1 MLLLFWNLQ
10 HQGNQ
15 NMSQDTVEIM
25 KVGGK
30 GSRCMVMVTSILD
43 HVRIKTKKKKT
54 KAQASLLAP

>member
-25 KVGGK
+25 KVEG
-30 GSRCMVMVTSILD
+30 R
-43 HVRIKTKKKKT
+43 VRD
-54 KAQASLLAP
+54 AWLW